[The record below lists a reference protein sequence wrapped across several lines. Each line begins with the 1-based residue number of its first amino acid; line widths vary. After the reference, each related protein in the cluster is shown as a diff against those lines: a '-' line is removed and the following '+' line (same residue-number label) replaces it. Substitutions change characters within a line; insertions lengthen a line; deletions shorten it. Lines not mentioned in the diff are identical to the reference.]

1 MPWETTTVTDERV
14 RFVLAYEREVLGGRL
29 SMAALCEQFGVS
41 RKTGYKF
48 VGRRREEGWTGLAD
62 RSRAPRSGAHWIESD
77 VRAQIL
83 AMKEECSDFGAKK
96 ILSCLRL
103 ANPERSWPSIS
114 AIHHTLKQA
123 GLVAQ
128 QSRRRRY
135 PHPGAAPPCTA
146 LVPNEEWSTDF
157 KGQFRTGDRR
167 YCYPLTIADTFSR
180 YLLACQSMLSPT
192 LEQTWRVFERVFR
205 EFGLPEA
212 IRSDNGTPFA
222 GPSLRRLSRLSVRWI
237 RLGIQPRLITPGNPQ
252 QNGRHERMH
261 KTLKERA
268 CVKPQR
274 NAGEQQKAF
283 DTFRKRFNEVRPH
296 EALGQI
302 PPARV
307 YKPSTRPYPSRLPE
321 IVYPSG
327 FEHRRVNTNGIIKW
341 ERREVFLT
349 EALAGETVGLQL
361 IDDGVWLLMFS
372 TTTLGY
378 FNDREKKFYP
388 EKGPA

>member
-14 RFVLAYEREVLGGRL
+14 RFMLAYEREVLGGRL
-29 SMAALCEQFGVS
+29 SMAALCDEFGVS

-48 VGRRREEGWTGLAD
+48 VARRREEGWTGLAD
-62 RSRAPRSGAHWIESD
+62 RSRAPRSGVHWIESD
-77 VRAQIL
+77 VRVQIL

-96 ILSCLRL
+96 ILACLRL
-103 ANPERSWPSIS
+103 ADPERRWPSIS
-114 AIHHTLKQA
+114 AIHHALKQA
-123 GLVAQ
+123 GFVGKR
-128 QSRRRRY
+128 SRHRRY

-146 LVPNEEWSTDF
+146 LAPNEEWSTDF

-180 YLLACQSMLSPT
+180 YLLACHSMLSPT
-192 LEQTWRVFERVFR
+192 LEHTWRAFERVFR

-212 IRSDNGTPFA
+212 IRYDNGTPFA
-222 GPSLRRLSRLSVRWI
+222 APSLRRLSRLSVRWI
-237 RLGIQPRLITPGNPQ
+237 RLGIQLRLIAPGKPQ

-261 KTLKERA
+261 KTLKELA
-268 CVKPQR
+268 CMKPQR
-274 NAGEQQKAF
+274 DAREQQKAF

-307 YKPSTRPYPSRLPE
+307 YTPSTRAYPSRLPE

-327 FEHRRVNTNGIIKW
+327 FEQRRVNTNGVIKW
-341 ERREVFLT
+341 QRREVFLT
-349 EALAGETVGLQL
+349 EALAGETVGLHL

-372 TTTLGY
+372 SITLGY
-378 FNDREKKFYP
+378 FSDREKKFYSG
-388 EKGPA
+388 KGPA